1 MEVELFSAALG
12 VKEPLYIDRIEFDND
27 DGELNI
33 HMNFYHGS
41 RFDCALCGQPGQKI
55 HDTVWKKWRH
65 LNFFQYKC
73 YISLPTPRTD
83 CDVCGV
89 RLWVPPWGRSQSGFT
104 VLFEAFVMTLAK
116 EMPIVRIAELVGE
129 QDTRLWRVVKH
140 HVNLA
145 YMQKDFSEVTKV
157 AIDETS
163 SKKGHNYVTV
173 AADLESKEVM
183 FATEGKGSDTIEA
196 FAVELTFHAA
206 EPSQIKEVSMD
217 MSPAFI
223 SGAAKHLPDASVTFD
238 KFHVIQA
245 LNKALDE
252 VRRGEQ
258 KQNPLLKSTRYV
270 WLKNPENL
278 TVGQQEKLKS
288 LSGENT
294 KTAKAYKMKLT
305 FQDIYKNISE
315 PEAAEVAIK
324 KWLSCAVR
332 SRLEPIKKF
341 AKMVKSHF
349 DGIMRYFTSRL
360 TSGAI
365 EGINSRI
372 QEVKRRARGF
382 RNINNFIIMIYLEA
396 GGLDIKV
403 THLK

>member
-1 MEVELFSAALG
+1 MEAELFSVALG
-12 VKEPLYIDRIEFDND
+12 VKEPLYIDRIEFDNES
-27 DGELNI
+27 GELNI
-33 HMNFYHGS
+33 HMNFYQGS
-41 RFDCALCGQPGQKI
+41 RFDCSLCGQPGQKI

-73 YISLPTPRTD
+73 YISLPTPRTK
-83 CDVCGV
+83 CDLCGV
-89 RLWVPPWGRSQSGFT
+89 RQWIPPWGRPKSGFT
-104 VLFEAFVMTLAK
+104 MLFEAFVMALAK

-129 QDTRLWRVVKH
+129 QDTRLWRVIKH
-140 HVNLA
+140 HVKLA
-145 YMQKDFSEVTKV
+145 YFRKDFSDVTKV

-173 AADLESKEVM
+173 VADLESREVI
-183 FATEGKGSDTIEA
+183 FATEGKGSSTIED

-206 EPSQIKEVSMD
+206 NPKQIKEVSMD

-223 SGAAKHLPDASVTFD
+223 SGAAKYLPNASLTFD
-238 KFHVIQA
+238 KFHVIQS

-252 VRRGEQ
+252 VRRAEQ

-278 TVGQQEKLKS
+278 TTGQQQKLSS
-288 LSGENT
+288 LSRENI
-294 KTAKAYKMKLT
+294 KTAKVYQMKLT
-305 FQDIYKNISE
+305 FQDIYKNIQE

-324 KWLSCAVR
+324 KWMSWAVR

-349 DGIMRYFTSRL
+349 AGIMRYFTSRL

-372 QEVKRRARGF
+372 QEVKRRARGYK
-382 RNINNFIIMIYLEA
+382 NIKNFISMIYLEA
-396 GGLDIKV
+396 GGLDLRLP
-403 THLK
+403 T